1 MIKILILQDSTL
13 LKEIECTSETA
24 INDVAAYLK
33 MTKINVG
40 GFIMDITNKK
50 MINDIKKQPAYLLIY
65 VK

>member
-1 MIKILILQDSTL
+1 MIKILILSDSTL

-24 INDVAAYLK
+24 INDISSYLK

-40 GFIMDITNKK
+40 GLLMDIINKK
-50 MINDIKKQPAYLLIY
+50 MIVDIKKQPKYLLIY